1 MSRPCVNV
9 VAPGVVQTP
18 IHGGFMSEPGSR
30 DVLPTFGGM
39 HPLGR
44 IAQIDDVVDAILSP
58 GARRTAFITGTVV
71 PVDGGVTAGRPAA
84 K

>member
-1 MSRPCVNV
+1 
-9 VAPGVVQTP
+9 
-18 IHGGFMSEPGSR
+18 MSEQESR

-44 IAQIDDVVDAILSP
+44 IAQIDDVVEAILFP
-58 GARRTAFITGTVV
+58 GARRAAAITGTVV

-84 K
+84 T